1 MTFRARPTTKPTTRR
16 RGSHADDG
24 RRNLYMNIGFGLI
37 TVVAVLLLVG
47 AGAAS
52 WIGDHLAPVARVNG
66 VSITKDQLRARVAIE
81 TFKLD
86 DAESRTREAVQA
98 NHISASQGQQVIQ
111 YITQQRQQ
119 ITTAAL
125 EDEIDTELI
134 LQLAAKRGDTATDAD
149 ITAQITTDATT
160 DESRHAFQIAI
171 APILSTGETVASD
184 TEVATAQAK
193 AQGLLADLKA
203 GKTWE
208 AVVKES
214 GDATA
219 ATNNGDLL
227 FINKG
232 SSTPDKAFV
241 DAIFAL
247 AAPGYTD
254 VIKGSDGTF
263 RIGRLTEISA
273 AQVDP
278 NFNQRIA
285 TAGISMDAYK
295 RVDRAVVLKNQVEAQ
310 VIAEV
315 VSAPS
320 QQREVSVIVLE
331 NNSGQAVPPGGVL
344 VKHILYSPN
353 NDPNGAAA
361 LKADDPAWAKAK
373 QEADDAYAKLKA
385 GTVTFASLAATSAD
399 TGSGAAN
406 GYLPYFS
413 KTDTTTSLDPAFAAA
428 IYAPGLTP
436 GELLPPVKSAFGWHV
451 IEFVSADDP
460 LTRASQIQAEA
471 AKPGADFA
479 KLALDNSIDPSAT
492 KGGAIGWVAKYQLA
506 SDQEAAINA
515 LSAGGIS
522 GPIVGSDGIRI
533 FKVTNVQDR
542 LPDATQV
549 DTLKTDA
556 FNNWYASV
564 KSDPK
569 QTTIERLVSTSSPGV

>member
-37 TVVAVLLLVG
+37 VVVAVLLLVG

-66 VSITKDQLRARVAIE
+66 ASITKDQLRDRVKIE
-81 TFKLD
+81 TFRLND
-86 DAESRTREAVQA
+86 LESRTREAVQA
-98 NHISASQGQQVIQ
+98 NHISAAQGQQVIQ
-111 YITQQRQQ
+111 YVSQQLQQ
-119 ITTAAL
+119 VTTAAL

-149 ITAQITTDATT
+149 ISAQVTTDATT
-160 DESRHAFQIAI
+160 TESRHAFQIAI
-171 APILSTGETVASD
+171 APVISTGATVATD
-184 TEVATAQAK
+184 AQVAAAQAK

-208 AVVKES
+208 DVVKES

-227 FINKG
+227 FIDKG
-232 SSTPDKAFV
+232 STTPDTAFV

-278 NFNQRIA
+278 NFSQRLA
-285 TAGISMDAYK
+285 DAGVSMDAYR
-295 RVDRAVVLKNQVEAQ
+295 RVDRAVVLKNKVEAQ

-373 QEADDAYAKLKA
+373 QQADDAYAQLKA
-385 GTVTFASLAATSAD
+385 GTVTFAALAATSAD

-413 KTDTTTSLDPAFAAA
+413 KTDTSTSLDPAFAAA

-460 LTRASQIQAEA
+460 LTRASQIEADA

-479 KLALDNSIDPSAT
+479 KLAEDNSIDPSAT
-492 KGGAIGWVAKYQLA
+492 KGGDIGWVAKYQLA
-506 SDQEAAINA
+506 SDQEAAIDA
-515 LSAGGIS
+515 LSAGQVS
-522 GPIVGSDGIRI
+522 GPVVGSDGIRI
-533 FKVTNVQDR
+533 FKVTSVQDR
-542 LPDATQV
+542 LPDAAQA

-564 KSDPK
+564 KADPK
-569 QTTIERLVSTSSPGV
+569 QTTIERLVTTSSPGA

>member
-16 RGSHADDG
+16 RGSHADDS

-37 TVVAVLLLVG
+37 VVVAVVLLVG

-52 WIGDHLAPVARVNG
+52 WIGDHLAPVAKVNG
-66 VSITKDQLRARVAIE
+66 ASITKDQLRERVKIE
-81 TFKLD
+81 TFRLD

-98 NHISASQGQQVIQ
+98 SHMSAAQGQQVIQ
-111 YITQQRQQ
+111 YITQQKQQ
-119 ITTAAL
+119 VASVSL
-125 EDEIDTELI
+125 EDEIDTELL
-134 LQLAAKRGDTATDAD
+134 LQLAAKRGDTASDAD
-149 ITAQITTDATT
+149 VQAQLTSDATT
-160 DESRHAFQIAI
+160 AESRHVFQIAI
-171 APILSTGETVASD
+171 APVPSAGATAATDVQVA
-184 TEVATAQAK
+184 AAQAK
-193 AQGLLADLKA
+193 AAGLLSDLKG

-208 AVVKES
+208 DVVKAS

-219 ATNNGDLL
+219 AANNGDLL
-227 FINKG
+227 FIDKG
-232 SSTPDKAFV
+232 STTPDKAFV

-247 AAPGYTD
+247 AAPGFTD

-263 RIGRLTEISA
+263 RIGRLTEIA
-273 AQVDP
+273 PEQVDP
-278 NFNQRIA
+278 DYTKRVA
-285 TAGISMDAYK
+285 DAGISLDAYK
-295 RVDRAVVLKNQVEAQ
+295 RVARAIVLKKQVEAQ
-310 VIAEV
+310 VIADVASTASE
-315 VSAPS
+315 
-320 QQREVSVIVLE
+320 QREVSVIVLE
-331 NNSGQAVPPGGVL
+331 NNSGQTVPPGAVL

-549 DTLKTDA
+549 ETLKTDA

-569 QTTIERLVSTSSPGV
+569 QTTIERLVSTSSPGA